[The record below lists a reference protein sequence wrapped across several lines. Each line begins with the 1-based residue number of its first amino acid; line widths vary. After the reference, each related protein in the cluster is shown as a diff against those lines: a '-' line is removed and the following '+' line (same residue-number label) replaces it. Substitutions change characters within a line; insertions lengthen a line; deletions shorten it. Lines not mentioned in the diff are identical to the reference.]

1 MLRWKDSGGQG
12 LEDLSEILVMD
23 KLIFP
28 FFSFL
33 FGSVVGSFLNVCIH
47 RLPRG
52 ESIMFPSSHCPH
64 CNQTIRFYDNIP
76 IISYLVLHGRCRF
89 CGKPISPQYLIVEI
103 LSATFSLILFLK
115 YPIWE
120 YLIYFVFFSSL
131 LVITFID
138 LKHQIIPDIISLPGI
153 GIGFLSSFVL
163 SRISYLDSFLGIVLG
178 GGILYGVT
186 LIYYLVMKTEG
197 MGGGDIKLLAMI
209 GAFLGSKA
217 VLVTIFVS
225 AFIGSVAGLTIIVLK
240 GKSRKYAIPY
250 GPFLALGA
258 TISFFWGDSLI
269 AWYTNLMPR

>member
-1 MLRWKDSGGQG
+1 
-12 LEDLSEILVMD
+12 MD
-23 KLIFP
+23 NLIFP

-52 ESIMFPSSHCPH
+52 ESIIFPSSHCPY

-76 IISYLVLHGRCRF
+76 IISYLILRGKCRF

-120 YLIYFVFFSSL
+120 YLIYFSFFSSL

-163 SRISYLDSFLGIVLG
+163 SRITYLDSFLGIALG
-178 GGILYGVT
+178 GGILYGVA
-186 LIYYLVMKTEG
+186 LIYYLIMKTEG

-225 AFIGSVAGLTIIVLK
+225 ALIGSVVGLTIIVLK
-240 GKSRKYAIPY
+240 GKDRKYAIPF

-258 TISFFWGDSLI
+258 IISLFWGNSLI
-269 AWYTNLMPR
+269 AWYTNLMRW